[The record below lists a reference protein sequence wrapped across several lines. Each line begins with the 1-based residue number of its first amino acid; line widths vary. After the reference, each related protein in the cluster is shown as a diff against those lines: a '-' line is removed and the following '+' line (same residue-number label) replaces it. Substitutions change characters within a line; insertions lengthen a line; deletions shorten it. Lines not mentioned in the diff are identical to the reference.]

1 MNVVS
6 VGISIVTAL
15 MQLFYLLRH
24 RFLMVGLL
32 AVGFFSGFAVAFSQ
46 TVETYGNNTPITLLG
61 ALLPPLPGDVLTP
74 TTRRNTP
81 NLKIALKAG
90 FNRSA
95 YSNDVYLDNVP
106 LDVGKVSGEA
116 DVYGVAAGFGYQ
128 FGANVEYPLNTGFSI
143 VVSGE
148 YVHSSFGSAGAV
160 SEPAITSRGDT
171 VLAASSHEFSATLDY
186 LRWGGA
192 AKLDFS
198 KFYLLFGLNAA
209 NTVSSKL
216 ERTRSFGKGGDLL
229 YPGTKQ
235 NTIEESGEVPEPS
248 NLHYALRLGVGLT
261 YPINEHW
268 NFLPELTLDF
278 GTNAI
283 NKSPNSDLGIYSVS
297 ATLQYQLR

>member
-1 MNVVS
+1 M
-6 VGISIVTAL
+6 IVATL
-15 MQLFYLLRH
+15 MQLLYVLRRAVLAAGVLL
-24 RFLMVGLL
+24 VGFCSGL
-32 AVGFFSGFAVAFSQ
+32 AVAVSQ
-46 TVETYGNNTPITLLG
+46 TVVPLAPQPAGGDLG
-61 ALLPPLPGDVLTP
+61 LAMPPLPGDVLTP

-90 FNRSA
+90 VNRSA

-116 DVYGVAAGFGYQ
+116 DIYGAAAGFGYQ
-128 FGANVEYPLNTGFSI
+128 VGLGLEFPLNTGFSF

-148 YVHSSFGSAGAV
+148 YVRSGFGSAGAV
-160 SEPAITSRGDT
+160 SEPATTSRGDT
-171 VLAASSHEFSATLDY
+171 IVAASAHEFGATIDY

-209 NTVSSKL
+209 TTVSSTL
-216 ERTRSFGKGGDLL
+216 ERTRSFGKSDLL
-229 YPGTKQ
+229 YPGT
-235 NTIEESGEVPEPS
+235 NRSTIEESGPVPEPA
-248 NLHYALRLGVGLT
+248 NVHYALRLGVGLT
-261 YPINEHW
+261 YPINDNW

-278 GTNAI
+278 GMNAI
-283 NKSPNSDLGIYSVS
+283 NKSPNSDLGIYAVS